1 MRAGTTSDLLGDL
14 HISRKNAPA
23 PVDPNGYKIVSI
35 RFRQAEFESFSEQVQ
50 GMGLSHNLALRI
62 AARRITGFLEIDAET
77 RQFLWQISS
86 DIGEISISLRQIM
99 RIAAQTGT
107 VDLEALN
114 ELGAEFGRE
123 FAVLDDK
130 LQTILNVSQRRL
142 DGRAMLAIASAGGV
156 PSSSG
161 K

>member
-1 MRAGTTSDLLGDL
+1 MKAGTTSDLLGDL
-14 HISRKNAPA
+14 PISKKPAPA

-50 GMGLSHNLALRI
+50 GMGLTHNLALRI

-77 RQFLWQISS
+77 RRILWEISS
-86 DIGEISISLRQIM
+86 DIGEISISLRQLM
-99 RIAAQTGT
+99 RIAKQTGT
-107 VDLEALN
+107 VDLDVLN
-114 ELGAEFGRE
+114 ELGAEFGRG

-142 DGRAMLAIASAGGV
+142 DGRAMLGSVAAV
-156 PSSSG
+156 RSG
-161 K
+161 SGR